1 MLRWEQLILFGA
13 GHPAPPAAICEAA
26 PLLCSLQH
34 TLYGPDLSGWPA
46 AGEIK
51 ERITLSTLAAL
62 SFDKLASYYKRK
74 LYSCRC

>member
-26 PLLCSLQH
+26 PLLCSLQD

-51 ERITLSTLAAL
+51 GRITSLYT
-62 SFDKLASYYKRK
+62 FCDKLAYCIII
-74 LYSCRC
+74 L